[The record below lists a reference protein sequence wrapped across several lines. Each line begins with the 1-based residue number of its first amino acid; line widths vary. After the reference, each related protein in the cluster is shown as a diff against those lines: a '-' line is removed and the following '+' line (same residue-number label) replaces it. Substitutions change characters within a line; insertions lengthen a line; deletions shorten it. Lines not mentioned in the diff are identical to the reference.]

1 MSKKHKQ
8 TVSIGAFARAG
19 SYDNDSSLPEYDWMK
34 IASGEE
40 TVAPISNE
48 DRDRSEQQLHEIEKL
63 YPQYHTEM
71 VPISKLIPAKEEWN
85 FFPNQDKTILTDL
98 MKNLV
103 AYGQLSPAL
112 VWKQENGSYMILG
125 GHTRHRAFQELHEIF
140 TSPENNNPEMAKRFA
155 SMNCYVYEFDEL
167 DDVEARKII
176 IFDNVI
182 RRENTTAIK
191 AQAVIN
197 MNRLEKDTRSNRKWN
212 QHRERIMDKVGKVMG
227 VSGGTLKRL
236 YQLRNLIPELWPYVD
251 GVDGV
256 KITIQLACAI
266 ALLDDDLQHYVYDK
280 NLFANKLTAAD
291 IKLLSK
297 AQTIEDID
305 HVYNTPSMQVITGR
319 AEIDEKLPDGF
330 VTFPIAAESEEEAYR
345 IKSLILNALNNEQDI
360 SQKTKDIARKIFN
373 M

>member
-8 TVSIGAFARAG
+8 TVSMGAFAKAG
-19 SYDNDSSLPEYDWMK
+19 SYDDESSLPNYDWMK

-40 TVAPISNE
+40 AVAPISNE
-48 DRDRSEQQLHEIEKL
+48 DRDRNEQQLHEIEKL

-140 TSPENNNPEMAKRFA
+140 TSPDNNNPEMAKRFEA
-155 SMNCYVYEFDEL
+155 MNCYVYDFDEL

-182 RRENTTAIK
+182 RRENTTAVK

-197 MNRLEKDTRSNRKWN
+197 MNRLEKDTRPNRKWN
-212 QHRERIMDKVGKVMG
+212 EHRVRIMDKIGQVMG
-227 VSGGTLKRL
+227 VSGGSLKRL

-266 ALLDDDLQHYVYDK
+266 SLLDNELQHYIYDK
-280 NLFANKLTAAD
+280 GLYKNKLTAAD
-291 IKLLSK
+291 IKTLGK
-297 AQTIEDID
+297 AKTVEDIELI
-305 HVYNTPSMQVITGR
+305 YTTPSMQTIVGR

-330 VTFPIAAESEEEAYR
+330 ITFPIVAESENEANTV
-345 IKSLILNALNNEQDI
+345 KSIIFNAVNANPDI
-360 SQKTKDIARKIFN
+360 SQKTKDIMKKIFKY
-373 M
+373 